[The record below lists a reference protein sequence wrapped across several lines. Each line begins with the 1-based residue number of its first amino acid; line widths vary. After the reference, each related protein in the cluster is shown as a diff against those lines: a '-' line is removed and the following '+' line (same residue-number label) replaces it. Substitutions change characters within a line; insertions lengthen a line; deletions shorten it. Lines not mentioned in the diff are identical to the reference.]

1 MRNEHMERHTNRD
14 FLPAD
19 ANLI

>member
-1 MRNEHMERHTNRD
+1 MRNEHMDRHTNRD